1 MSWLDKHRPAYSYSA
16 LRRLIDPQSVAVV
29 GLSRNDQSFGARTA
43 KNLSFFEGR
52 RFGVN
57 PKADELY
64 GIPCFSS
71 IAALPEV
78 VDCAVLAVPV
88 DAVEALVEECAAA
101 GVGGCI
107 IYASGFAETARP
119 DRVALQQRLTAI
131 ARSSQLRIV
140 GPNCIGLI
148 NNVSKAGLSFS
159 SSYAVRLPRTG
170 AIGIASQSG
179 GLGQAIAQVA
189 ERGGAYSHYMA
200 AGNSCD
206 VDVCDYVS
214 YLAGDPS
221 CKVIACIA
229 EGLSDGERL
238 IEAGEAARAADKPIV
253 MYKLA
258 TGGAAAKAAMSHTG
272 TLAGSNAAFE
282 AAYRRLGIVNVNNLE
297 DIYETASFL
306 AKAGTPKAPGVA
318 VVAASGGA
326 CVISLDK
333 AEEFGVQMPA
343 PQPATQMVLDA
354 NVPDFGAAANPC
366 DITAQVATNPAS
378 YRACAEAMLAD
389 PGYSALIVM
398 APSIN
403 PALTPRNIDMFSSL
417 AAAAGKPVCMSWIS
431 EWKDGPGAQQ
441 CEADP
446 HVARFQSTAGA
457 FRVLAAWHKRAAI
470 VRGPEPRTRLAPA
483 GSGAFNPAAERARA
497 LLAAAG
503 QNLTEREAKEI
514 LAAYGVPVVADRVVQ
529 SQDEA
534 VSAAEQAGFP
544 VVLKV
549 ESPDI
554 PHKTEA
560 GVVRLNLGDAGAVRR
575 AYAEIMA
582 AAGRVQPAPAIAGV
596 LVQPMIGAGV
606 EMVVG
611 STLDPTFG
619 PMVVVGMGGI
629 LVELLRDSTAE
640 LAPVNLR
647 QAHEMLARLKSRT
660 LLTGYRGSEPVQID
674 RLAEIIVS
682 VSELAADLAGT
693 IAEID
698 INPII
703 CSPGRTIAVDGLII
717 RHLTAAASH

>member
-1 MSWLDKHRPAYSYSA
+1 MSWLAKHRPAYSYTA
-16 LRRLIDPQSVAVV
+16 LKRLIDPQSVAVV
-29 GLSRNDQSFGARTA
+29 GLSRNEHSFGARTA

-52 RFGVN
+52 RYGVN
-57 PKADELY
+57 PKADELH
-64 GIPCFSS
+64 GIPCFGSVS
-71 IAALPEV
+71 ALPEV

-88 DAVEALVEECAAA
+88 DAVEALVEECAAS
-101 GVGGCI
+101 GIGGCI

-119 DRVALQQRLTAI
+119 DRVALQERLTAI

-170 AIGIASQSG
+170 SIGIASQSG

-221 CKVIACIA
+221 CDVIACIA

-238 IEAGEAARAADKPIV
+238 IEAGEAALAADKPIV

-258 TGGAAAKAAMSHTG
+258 TGGAAAQAAMSHTG

-297 DIYETASFL
+297 DIYETAGFL
-306 AKAGTPKAPGVA
+306 AKAGAPKAPGVA

-343 PQPATQMVLDA
+343 PQPATQIVLDA
-354 NVPDFGAAANPC
+354 NVPDFGAAGNPC
-366 DITAQVATNPAS
+366 DITAQVATNPES
-378 YRACAEAMLAD
+378 YRACAEALLAD

-417 AAAAGKPVCMSWIS
+417 AAAAGKPVCVSWIS

-446 HVARFQSTAGA
+446 HVARFNSTAAA

-470 VRGPEPRTRLAPA
+470 VRGPKPRARSDTAR
-483 GSGAFNPAAERARA
+483 NPAADHARA
-497 LLAAAG
+497 LLAASG
-503 QNLTEREAKEI
+503 PNLTEREAKEI
-514 LAAYGVPVVADRVVQ
+514 LAVYGVPVVTDRVVQ
-529 SQDEA
+529 HADAA
-534 VSAAEQAGFP
+534 VDAAEQAGFP

-596 LVQPMIGAGV
+596 LVQPMIAAGV
-606 EMVVG
+606 EIVVG

-629 LVELLRDSTAE
+629 MVELLKDSTAE
-640 LAPVNLR
+640 LAPVDRR
-647 QAHEMLARLKSRT
+647 QAHEMLARLRSSA
-660 LLTGYRGSEPVQID
+660 LLTGFRGAEPVQID
-674 RLAEIIVS
+674 RLAEIIVA
-682 VSELAADLAGT
+682 VSELAADFADT

-717 RHLTAAASH
+717 RHITAIESH